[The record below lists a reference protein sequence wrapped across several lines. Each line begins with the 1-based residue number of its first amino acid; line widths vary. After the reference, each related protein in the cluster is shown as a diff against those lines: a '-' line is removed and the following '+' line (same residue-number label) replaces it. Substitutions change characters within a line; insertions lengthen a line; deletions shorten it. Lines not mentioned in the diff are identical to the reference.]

1 MAGYRIDKI
10 SEETK
15 KEVDRI
21 IRESLNDPRIRGTYA
36 VTWADVTRDLRH
48 GKVYIS
54 ILEEEYAAPM
64 LKALKSAAGF
74 IRSELGKSLQ
84 LRYTPELTFVH
95 DKNIEYGI
103 HIANVLKQ
111 VMPKQDAEAGSD
123 EENL

>member
-21 IRESLNDPRIRGTYA
+21 IREMLNDPRIRGTYA
-36 VTWADVTRDLRH
+36 VTHADVTRDMRH

-54 ILEEEYAAPM
+54 ILEDEYAAPM

-74 IRSELGKSLQ
+74 IRNELGKSLQ
-84 LRYTPELTFVH
+84 LRYTPELTFVQ

-111 VMPKQDAEAGSD
+111 VLPENQTAAEDD
-123 EENL
+123 EENQ

>member
-10 SEETK
+10 AEETK

-21 IRESLNDPRIRGTYA
+21 IREMLNDPRIRGTYA
-36 VTWADVTRDLRH
+36 VTRADVTRDLRH
-48 GKVYIS
+48 GKIYVS

-64 LKALKSAAGF
+64 MKALKSAAGF

-84 LRYTPELTFVH
+84 LRYTPELSFVH

-103 HIANVLKQ
+103 HIANVLKK
-111 VMPKQDAEAGSD
+111 VLPSEDRETDDDA
-123 EENL
+123 